1 MLRVIKL
8 FSTKLK
14 FVILITVVFNFIPS
28 FVVMLI
34 PSLIRQFIE
43 YANAKEINYIEIFL
57 WKFNS
62 NSETLDNYN
71 LLVIITLCAAFLLFL
86 CNLTPSLLNNYILNQ
101 TRYETRKIMFNKIIK
116 LKKEQID
123 SLSYARIM
131 TLFSNDIRKIVD
143 GIYFVTKSILQ
154 NIFNLVW
161 GLIFSITLSIL
172 YSISIFILIP
182 LIIII
187 SSIIIY
193 KIFPLFRKENAVFEE
208 INDKVKEDINL
219 IQLVK
224 SYNLEDDR
232 YEVFSKSN
240 NKLYDIS
247 IKANKLNII
256 AWRFNDFSND
266 IATIIVFLIGGLL
279 IYFTGAANSSSEVGK
294 IYQFNSY
301 MWIISSSIFSLSQT
315 INSLTRS
322 QVSAKRYLEILNIEC
337 EEIQSSKEIKL
348 ISNEIEFKNVSF
360 KYSNSDSDQNTL
372 KNISFKIPS
381 NKTVGV
387 IGKTGSGKSTLALLL
402 VKELKPTYG
411 EIFVGGV
418 NINEIDYNDFHS
430 KVSQVFQK
438 PLIFSGTIKE
448 NIEFSTHN
456 YAKDAVE
463 KASKVACLDF
473 VNEYDKKFDQLIG
486 QRGINLSGGQKQR
499 IAIAQAILKNPQIL
513 VLDDTTSA
521 LDNKTDLLVRKNLS
535 NSLINTTVFII
546 SQKINSV
553 SNADTIIV
561 LDAGKIID
569 QGTHSELLARCQI
582 YKDFASVQ
590 KENYEKQ

>member
-1 MLRVIKL
+1 MLRIIKL

-14 FVILITVVFNFIPS
+14 LTILITVVFNFIPS
-28 FVVMLI
+28 FVIMLI

-43 YANAKEINYIEIFL
+43 YANTKEIKYIEIFL
-57 WKFNS
+57 WKFTS
-62 NSETLDNYN
+62 NSQAIDNYN
-71 LLVIITLCAAFLLFL
+71 LLIIITLISAFLLFV
-86 CNLTPSLLNNYILNQ
+86 CNLIPSLLNNYILNQ

-154 NIFNLVW
+154 NIFNLIW
-161 GLIFSITLSIL
+161 GLVFSITLSIL
-172 YSISIFILIP
+172 YSISIFVLIP

-193 KIFPLFRKENAVFEE
+193 KIFPLFRKENAIFEE

-232 YEVFSKSN
+232 YEIFNKSN
-240 NKLYDIS
+240 NRLYDIS
-247 IKANKLNII
+247 LRANRLNIT

-266 IATIIVFLIGGLL
+266 IATIIVFLVGGLL
-279 IYFTGAANSSSEVGK
+279 IYLTGAEKSISEVGK

-322 QVSAKRYLEILNIEC
+322 QVSAKRYLEVLNIES
-337 EEIQSSKEIKL
+337 EEINSAKDIKL
-348 ISNEIEFKNVSF
+348 VSNEIEFKNVSF
-360 KYSNSDSDQNTL
+360 RYSNSDTEQNTL

-402 VKELKPTYG
+402 VKELKPTEG
-411 EIFVGGV
+411 EIFVGGD
-418 NINEIDYNDFHS
+418 NINDIDYDDFHS

-448 NIEFSTHN
+448 NIEFSTRDYN
-456 YAKDAVE
+456 SEIIE
-463 KASKVACLDF
+463 KSSKVACLDF
-473 VNEYDKKFDQLIG
+473 VNNYDKKFDQVIG

-499 IAIAQAILKNPQIL
+499 IAIAQAILKNPKIL

-521 LDNKTDLLVRKNLS
+521 LDNKTDLIVRKNLA

-546 SQKINSV
+546 SQKINSI

-561 LDAGKIID
+561 LDAGRIVD
-569 QGTHSELLARCQI
+569 QGTHSELLSRCEI
-582 YKDFASVQ
+582 YKEFASVQ
-590 KENYEKQ
+590 KENHEE

>member
-1 MLRVIKL
+1 MLRIIKL

-14 FVILITVVFNFIPS
+14 FTILITVVFNFIPS
-28 FVVMLI
+28 FVIMLI

-43 YANAKEINYIEIFL
+43 YANTKEIKYIEIFL
-57 WKFNS
+57 WKFTS
-62 NSETLDNYN
+62 NSQAIDNYN
-71 LLVIITLCAAFLLFL
+71 LLIIITLISAFLLFV
-86 CNLTPSLLNNYILNQ
+86 CNLIPSLLNNYILNQ

-154 NIFNLVW
+154 NIFNLIW
-161 GLIFSITLSIL
+161 GLVFSITLSIL
-172 YSISIFILIP
+172 YSISIFVLIP

-193 KIFPLFRKENAVFEE
+193 KIFPLFRKENAIFEE

-232 YEVFSKSN
+232 YEIFNKSN
-240 NKLYDIS
+240 NRLYDIS
-247 IKANKLNII
+247 LRANRLNIT

-266 IATIIVFLIGGLL
+266 IATIIVFLVGGLL
-279 IYFTGAANSSSEVGK
+279 IYLTGAQKSISEVGK

-322 QVSAKRYLEILNIEC
+322 QVSAKRYLEVLNIES
-337 EEIQSSKEIKL
+337 EEINSAKDIKL
-348 ISNEIEFKNVSF
+348 VSNEIEFKNVSF
-360 KYSNSDSDQNTL
+360 RYSNSDTEQNTL

-402 VKELKPTYG
+402 VKELKPTEG
-411 EIFVGGV
+411 EIFVGGD
-418 NINEIDYNDFHS
+418 NINDIDYDDFHS

-448 NIEFSTHN
+448 NIEFSTRDN
-456 YAKDAVE
+456 NSEIIE
-463 KASKVACLDF
+463 KSSKVACLDF
-473 VNEYDKKFDQLIG
+473 VNNYDKKFDQVIG

-499 IAIAQAILKNPQIL
+499 IAIAQAILKNPKIL

-521 LDNKTDLLVRKNLS
+521 LDNKTDLIVRKNLA

-546 SQKINSV
+546 SQKINSI

-561 LDAGKIID
+561 LDAGRIVD
-569 QGTHSELLARCQI
+569 QGTHSELLSRCEI
-582 YKDFASVQ
+582 YKEFASVQ
-590 KENYEKQ
+590 KENHEE

>member
-1 MLRVIKL
+1 M
-8 FSTKLK
+8 K
-14 FVILITVVFNFIPS
+14 FTILITVVFNFIPS
-28 FVVMLI
+28 FVIMLI

-43 YANAKEINYIEIFL
+43 YANTKEIKYIEIFL
-57 WKFNS
+57 WKFTS
-62 NSETLDNYN
+62 NSQAIDNYN
-71 LLVIITLCAAFLLFL
+71 LLIIITLISAFLLFV
-86 CNLTPSLLNNYILNQ
+86 CNLIPSLLNNYILNQ

-154 NIFNLVW
+154 NIFNLIW
-161 GLIFSITLSIL
+161 GLVFSITLSIL
-172 YSISIFILIP
+172 YSISIFVLIP

-193 KIFPLFRKENAVFEE
+193 KIFPLFRKENAIFEE

-232 YEVFSKSN
+232 YEIFNKSN
-240 NKLYDIS
+240 NRLYDIS
-247 IKANKLNII
+247 LRANRLNIT

-266 IATIIVFLIGGLL
+266 IATIIVFLVGGLL
-279 IYFTGAANSSSEVGK
+279 IYLTGAQKSISEVGK

-322 QVSAKRYLEILNIEC
+322 QVSAKRYLEVLNIES
-337 EEIQSSKEIKL
+337 EEINSAKDIKL
-348 ISNEIEFKNVSF
+348 VSNEIEFKNVSF
-360 KYSNSDSDQNTL
+360 RYSNSDTEQNTL

-402 VKELKPTYG
+402 VKELKPTEG
-411 EIFVGGV
+411 EIFVGGD
-418 NINEIDYNDFHS
+418 NINDIDYDDFHS

-448 NIEFSTHN
+448 NIEFSTRDN
-456 YAKDAVE
+456 NSEIIE
-463 KASKVACLDF
+463 KSSKVACLDF
-473 VNEYDKKFDQLIG
+473 VNNYDKKFDQVIG

-499 IAIAQAILKNPQIL
+499 IAIAQAILKNPKIL

-521 LDNKTDLLVRKNLS
+521 LDNKTDLIVRKNLA

-546 SQKINSV
+546 SQKINSI

-561 LDAGKIID
+561 LDAGRIVD
-569 QGTHSELLARCQI
+569 QGTHSELLSRCEI
-582 YKDFASVQ
+582 YKEFASVQ
-590 KENYEKQ
+590 KENHEE